1 MVLEIKFT
9 FKNNNA
15 ILNISKGSVF
25 LKKIEEAFNNIILKE
40 IIYSVIYGLFGLFI
54 YFKSDITNKA
64 VGLLIGVFLL
74 VYGSFLIYTNISKIK
89 IKFFR
94 YNLVLGILNL
104 VLAIFVLLNPLS
116 LLNVLTLTL
125 AIWLLLMGI
134 NKILYFI
141 ELKNIKEDSRRII
154 LVSAILYIIFGILL
168 IINPFRTQVVTKTV
182 GVFILVSN
190 ILNIN
195 DLILLKKRSKNFL
208 KLFK

>member
-1 MVLEIKFT
+1 M
-9 FKNNNA
+9 
-15 ILNISKGSVF
+15 
-25 LKKIEEAFNNIILKE
+25 KKIEEAFNNIILKE

-54 YFKSDITNKA
+54 YLKSDITNKT

-104 VLAIFVLLNPLS
+104 VLAIFILLNPLS

-125 AIWLLLMGI
+125 AIWLLLLGI

-141 ELKNIKEDSRRII
+141 ELKSIKEDSRRIV